1 MHSTLDNKKRI
12 INVSNRLPVKITSTN
27 EEITYQA
34 SEGGLSTGLSSVF
47 SEMDSLWI
55 GWPGM
60 EVQEKLQDRVAYD
73 LRNKNLHPVFLDA
86 KEINK
91 YYEGFSNEIIWP
103 LFHYF
108 PSYSSYDPEY
118 WQTYLSVNKKFAEE
132 IIKFA
137 TTDDIVWVHDYHLML
152 VPAIVRAALPGI
164 TIGYFQHIPFPS
176 NEVFRALPWKKEVL
190 EGLLGADIIGFQT
203 DEDAEHFTHAV
214 SNILAIEAKG
224 AGFQVENDRQV
235 KVQAFPISIDY
246 KKFHDLAKEDLTEK
260 YVQKLKKD
268 INTRILL
275 SIDRLDY
282 SKGIIQRLKAFECFL
297 KKHPEWKQRVT
308 FIHLIVPSRDQVR
321 KYAEL
326 KEEMDRL
333 ISDING
339 RYSTLTWQPI
349 HHRYCSVA
357 PNMLS
362 ALYRCADMA
371 IVSPLIDGMNLVSKE
386 YVASNISRKGVLL
399 LSEYAGAAKE
409 LTDALLINPNDVEC
423 FASKINEG
431 LLMPED
437 KRTGKMKRMQDIIKH
452 ADIFNWAR
460 NFTDQLTGIRK
471 VTIVNLPTPINSE
484 ISHHID
490 SSYADAGKRLL
501 LLDYDGTLM
510 PFFNEPTEAA
520 PDPSL
525 HSLLTRLAS
534 DKRNAVVIISGRDK
548 DTLSSWLGSLP
559 INIVAEHG
567 SWLKEKNGDW
577 RYPQGLNDGWKTEV
591 ANILTEY
598 VDKIPGSF
606 IEQKSYSMAWHYRQ
620 SDSQLA
626 KDNIRNITAS
636 LNGILRRYKL
646 EILLGNKVLEVKS
659 NSINKG
665 KAASYFLK
673 KADYD
678 FILAL
683 GDDNTDEDI
692 FAVMPDN
699 GISIKVGTNISRA
712 HYSLNSYLDVR
723 KLLANVCETTL
734 IHRQNV
740 PLAS

>member
-1 MHSTLDNKKRI
+1 MHSVLDNKRRI
-12 INVSNRLPVKITSTN
+12 INVSNRLPVKITSIT
-27 EEITYQA
+27 EEINYQA

-60 EVQEKLQDRVAYD
+60 EVQDKLQDRVTYD
-73 LRNKNLHPVFLDA
+73 LRNKNLHPIFLNA
-86 KEINK
+86 QEINK
-91 YYEGFSNEIIWP
+91 YYEGFSNEVIWP

-118 WQTYLSVNKKFAEE
+118 WQAYLSVNKKFAEE
-132 IIKFA
+132 IIRFA
-137 TTDDIVWVHDYHLML
+137 TPDDIVWVHDYHLML
-152 VPAIVRAALPGI
+152 VPALVRAALPGI

-176 NEVFRALPWKKEVL
+176 YEVFRALPWKKEVL
-190 EGLLGADIIGFQT
+190 EGLLGADIVGLQT
-203 DEDAEHFTHAV
+203 DEDAEHFSHAV
-214 SNILAIEAKG
+214 SNILGIDGKET
-224 AGFQVENDRQV
+224 GFHVENDRQV

-246 KKFHDLAKEDLTEK
+246 TKFRDLATEDLTEK
-260 YVQKLKKD
+260 YVQKIKKD
-268 INTRILL
+268 INTKILL

-326 KEEMDRL
+326 KEEMDSL

-349 HHRYCSVA
+349 HHRYCSVL

-371 IVSPLIDGMNLVSKE
+371 IVSPLIDGMNLVCKE
-386 YVASNISRKGVLL
+386 YVASNVSRKGVLL

-409 LTDALLINPNDVEC
+409 LTDALLINPNDLEC

-437 KRTGKMKRMQDIIKH
+437 KRISRMKRMQDTVKH
-452 ADIFNWAR
+452 ADVFNWAR
-460 NFTDQLTGIRK
+460 NFTAQLTGLRK
-471 VTIVNLPTPINSE
+471 TRIVSLPTPINVE
-484 ISHHID
+484 IQHHID
-490 SSYADAGKRLL
+490 SSYADGSKRLF

-510 PFFNEPTEAA
+510 PFFNEPTDAA

-525 HSLLTRLAS
+525 YSLLSRLAA
-534 DKRNAVVIISGRDK
+534 DQRNDIVIISGRDK
-548 DTLSSWLGSLP
+548 STLSNWLGNLP
-559 INIVAEHG
+559 LNIVAEHG
-567 SWLKEKNGDW
+567 SWFKEKNSDW
-577 RYPQGLNDGWKTEV
+577 RYPQGLNDSWKTEV
-591 ANILTEY
+591 CDILQGY

-620 SDSQLA
+620 SDSKLA
-626 KDNIRNITAS
+626 KDNIRNITTA
-636 LNGILRRYKL
+636 LNSILRKYRL

-659 NSINKG
+659 NIINKG
-665 KAASYFLK
+665 KAASYFIRK
-673 KADYD
+673 GDYD

-712 HYSLNSYLDVR
+712 YYSLNSYLDVR
-723 KLLANVCETTL
+723 KLLANMCETAL
-734 IHRQNV
+734 IHHHNV